1 MNMYFEKPGKD
12 NTDQTLKLAAE
23 RRQELGIDEVVV
35 ASSSGRTAYK
45 ALELF
50 VNKDGLNDF
59 YCRHI
64 SQNEGIG
71 PKSQAVPDL
80 RFASGLF

>member
-35 ASSSGRTAYK
+35 ASSSGRTAYN
-45 ALELF
+45 ALDLF
-50 VNKDGLNDF
+50 VNKD
-59 YCRHI
+59 
-64 SQNEGIG
+64 
-71 PKSQAVPDL
+71 
-80 RFASGLF
+80 RFK